1 MRFMIMKNEEKFQ
14 EFCQKM
20 FIANCKERRE
30 YGEKEYK
37 DFAMYYKYNEKFL
50 RDYYYDKKVD

>member
-1 MRFMIMKNEEKFQ
+1 MTDNEDKFQ

-37 DFAMYYKYNEKFL
+37 DFKMYYKYNEKFL
-50 RDYYYDKKVD
+50 RDYYYDKEVD